1 MKCFK
6 QMFKG
11 DKLINLIAQK
21 KPTD

>member
-11 DKLINLIAQK
+11 DKLINFIAQK
-21 KPTD
+21 KPTE